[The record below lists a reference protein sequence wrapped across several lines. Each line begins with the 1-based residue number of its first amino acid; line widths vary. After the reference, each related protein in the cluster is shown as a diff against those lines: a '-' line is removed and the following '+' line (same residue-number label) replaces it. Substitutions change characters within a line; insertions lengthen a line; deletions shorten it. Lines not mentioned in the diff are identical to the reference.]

1 MASTSLLVNPPN
13 ATLPL
18 VNPATGAPAL
28 GSGGLRF
35 LQGITDALNGTQG
48 VAASGVNQ
56 VTLGIGINVSA
67 GTGTPNGVVT
77 GNPGDLYLNFS
88 GGAGTTLYVKESGAN
103 TNTGWVG
110 K

>member
-1 MASTSLLVNPPN
+1 MLVNPPN
-13 ATLPL
+13 ASLPL
-18 VNPATGAPAL
+18 VDPTSGAPAT

-48 VAASGVNQ
+48 VAATGVNQ
-56 VTLGIGINVSA
+56 ISLGIGIKFSA
-67 GTGTPNGVVT
+67 GAGSPNGVVT
-77 GNPGDLYLNFS
+77 GKPGDLYVSTN
-88 GGAGTTLYVKESGAN
+88 GGAGVTFWVKETGAN